1 MNNFMDILG
10 MNNEKGEQAESTLH
24 SNPSIYE
31 QEYNQPS
38 FVQEECYNLFY
49 EECNQHVTNSVCN
62 GFEED
67 FSPPIYDEY
76 EDGYMD
82 NAPKEP
88 TVCNKGLD
96 HLEEHEVPKWDV
108 SSCSSN
114 LECQEECISLDFLE
128 GA

>member
-1 MNNFMDILG
+1 MDILG

-49 EECNQHVTNSVCN
+49 EECNQPVTNSICGV
-62 GFEED
+62 FQEY

-76 EDGYMD
+76 EDVNWIIKLKNQKSAIKD
-82 NAPKEP
+82 WI
-88 TVCNKGLD
+88 T
-96 HLEEHEVPKWDV
+96 
-108 SSCSSN
+108 
-114 LECQEECISLDFLE
+114 
-128 GA
+128 